1 LADLQ
6 SEVTQVID
14 NFQIEIMRQFQIQ
27 QGSIENLLGKYMEE
41 PEPGQDEEPIP
52 NKYFQDDDLG
62 DEQQGE
68 EE

>member
-1 LADLQ
+1 M
-6 SEVTQVID
+6 TQVID

-41 PEPGQDEEPIP
+41 PERGQDEEAIP